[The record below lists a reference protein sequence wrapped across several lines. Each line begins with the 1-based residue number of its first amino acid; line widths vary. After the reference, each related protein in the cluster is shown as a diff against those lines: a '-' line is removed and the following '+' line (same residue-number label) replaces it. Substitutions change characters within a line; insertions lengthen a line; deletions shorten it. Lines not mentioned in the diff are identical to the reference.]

1 MQVIMYVMAKPNQP
15 SLRELIAD
23 DIAQRDRGD
32 GLEIISKQTKGR
44 SRGWSKIKKPGSAGT
59 LNIEWDADAKTLVVR
74 AVTRGGNKPDELI
87 GTFISYVLR
96 VHGKR
101 ISSISMR
108 TLG

>member
-1 MQVIMYVMAKPNQP
+1 MQVVMYIMAKPHQP

-23 DIAQRDRGD
+23 DIARWDRGD

-44 SRGWSKIKKPGSAGT
+44 VRGWSKIKKLGCAGA

-74 AVTRGGNKPDELI
+74 AVTRAGNKPDQLI
-87 GTFISYVLR
+87 GTFVSYILR